1 MKKILFMLALALLP
15 FLSNAQ
21 FKVTKDCFLTEEGKD
36 FYVTQVEGKNAM
48 DLYKGVRAYI
58 LSNYR
63 NPDIVSNEI
72 EGEMINL
79 HFIDD
84 RAFPISYGLG
94 VKISAEI
101 DMNII
106 MRFKDG
112 KIRFDSPS
120 MNRMHTPGS
129 MANKEMDYVFSG
141 GTGKFVGKTSLYN
154 KKGSPKDKKIIK
166 SLEDYVNQI
175 INKITESA
183 SGKTN
188 EDW

>member
-1 MKKILFMLALALLP
+1 MKKNLLLLVLMLFTYAA
-15 FLSNAQ
+15 NAQ
-21 FKVTKDCFLTEEGKD
+21 FKASENGFVTQEGKD
-36 FYVTQVEGKNAM
+36 FYVAQVDGKSAM

-63 NPDIVSNEI
+63 NPDVVSNEI

-84 RAFPISYGLG
+84 SAFPISYGLG

-101 DMNII
+101 DMNIV

-112 KIRFDSPS
+112 KVRFDSPS
-120 MNRMHTPGS
+120 LNRMHTPAS
-129 MANKEMDYVFSG
+129 MANKEMDYLFSG
-141 GTGKFVGKTSLYN
+141 GSGKFVGKTSLFDKKGKPKN
-154 KKGSPKDKKIIK
+154 KKVIASLEEYTNHIIK
-166 SLEDYVNQI
+166 E
-175 INKITESA
+175 ITDSA